1 MQDTRSTRN
10 VWDDEPEA
18 GFAGGDEFAGHSRSQ
33 AQTGQGA
40 VPQNFEEAEGDP
52 SVDVLLLARSSK
64 GAHAADRGAMD
75 TVTGEAIDEYN
86 AACEDTPE
94 SQISRT
100 CALLRDGK
108 IEGPREA
115 SVRRDDI
122 EWLDVPF
129 APLVVLEMAQGMA
142 RVDHTATYELC
153 DTGLRLAPKLR
164 ARVIVCYSTAMRHYC
179 IVWRDAAGG
188 WWIMDDMIGGAVARE
203 IEDEDVADWCRPQ
216 DSGWSPVFVI
226 YARVY

>member
-1 MQDTRSTRN
+1 MIDEGAMRENGCDPMQS
-10 VWDDEPEA
+10 
-18 GFAGGDEFAGHSRSQ
+18 
-33 AQTGQGA
+33 
-40 VPQNFEEAEGDP
+40 
-52 SVDVLLLARSSK
+52 LLALMSGRGGLGCGK
-64 GAHAADRGAMD
+64 CKLPQAKLTARLPLWARAGEGAAF
-75 TVTGEAIDEYN
+75 
-86 AACEDTPE
+86 P
-94 SQISRT
+94 
-100 CALLRDGK
+100 
-108 IEGPREA
+108 
-115 SVRRDDI
+115 
-122 EWLDVPF
+122 
-129 APLVVLEMAQGMA
+129 PLVVLEMAQGMA